1 MFFEKTEYLFTYF
14 GIIYVSDTFVLFTL
28 ELQRRKNVPLNL
40 EQALLLFT
48 LKLLLVTE
56 HNRAISLWMTS
67 HSEIASRLPIVVKR
81 QLIRKSDDC
90 SICPNSNEF
99 NGDFIDFFSKSLNS
113 VSIESYLIADKE
125 NLANSFHNYLTEKTE
140 SNK

>member
-1 MFFEKTEYLFTYF
+1 M
-14 GIIYVSDTFVLFTL
+14 LFTL
-28 ELQRRKNVPLNL
+28 ELQRRKNDIKSGASSIIIYL
-40 EQALLLFT
+40 EVAARNRTQQSYFFVDD
-48 LKLLLVTE
+48 VTF
-56 HNRAISLWMTS
+56 RDCFQT
-67 HSEIASRLPIVVKR
+67 PIVVKR